1 MEINVSSPGN
11 IFLLGEH
18 SVVYGKDAIISA
30 INMRT
35 TCKIIKRSDDI
46 IKLNSEDYGKF
57 IENIKNLE
65 TVEEY
70 RNRIDLVKDLVST
83 FYKKFEID
91 NGIDI
96 RINSNIPK
104 VSGGM
109 SSSTAV
115 LCSVLDALNK
125 SFNKINKNDYF
136 NFLIPFQRKIH
147 GGTASGVELFSSI
160 FGGYNKIKMSPL
172 AFENLGNLKLHIL
185 IVDTGIEART
195 AETVSYVRNGWK
207 NDKNSYE
214 NIFNEIHDI
223 VNNGKKAIK
232 ENDLEELGKLMLKDH
247 ELLSKDLGV
256 SHPKLNKIVKIA
268 KKNGA
273 YGAKLSGGGKG
284 GVAIV
289 LFPKNKEKIIIKKLL
304 SQLKCKIYRTEVGV
318 CGCEN
323 IK

>member
-35 TCKIIKRSDDI
+35 ICKVSKRSDDV

-65 TVEEY
+65 AVEEY
-70 RNRIDLVKDLVST
+70 HNRIDLVKDLVST

-172 AFENLGNLKLHIL
+172 TFENLGNLKLHIL